1 MMTTKKVINA
11 IESKSKESEPII
23 CMKSLSD
30 RYNEAI
36 VTKLRDS
43 VVVSSHEGSLLN
55 YAVMKYSSTSS
66 NGSSRRHFTIG
77 KLCSPPPGTSIN
89 MHYAEHLMLPGCILP
104 YPSDIIDFL
113 KKTTRFHASFSERS
127 SIILDHDS
135 FDEVERNKNIFLFH
149 TAHTIFERRFGTPIS
164 DSDLNVLGM
173 LNSSI
178 HIISPDE
185 FSSMLT
191 YVCSTTVRIDKIVK
205 DIYRKIPELAK
216 KIFPDF
222 LDKC

>member
-1 MMTTKKVINA
+1 MTTKKVINA

-77 KLCSPPPGTSIN
+77 KLCSPPAGTSMKI
-89 MHYAEHLMLPGCILP
+89 HYREFGLVSTCILP
-104 YPSDIIDFL
+104 YPRDIIDFL
-113 KKTTRFHASFSERS
+113 KKTTRFHARFSQYS
-127 SIILDHDS
+127 SIDHDY
-135 FDEVERNKNIFLFH
+135 FDEVGRNKDIFLFN
-149 TAHTIFERRFGTPIS
+149 TDHTILDSLFGSPIS

-185 FSSMLT
+185 IRSRPT
-191 YVCSTTVRIDKIVK
+191 YMCNTAVRIDKIVK